1 MLNNP
6 ASTLA
11 SLSQYKPILKP
22 CVGSIEALSQYSVY
36 TMYIPYIPCRYCVYM
51 NNGIEAV

>member
-6 ASTLA
+6 VSALA

-22 CVGSIEALSQYSVY
+22 CVGSIEALSLYSVY
-36 TMYIPYIPCRYCVYM
+36 MVHIMHIHSIYCVYM